1 MEISYTFIAVTIGII
16 LDSLIGDPYKL
27 PHPIRLF
34 GNSIAFF
41 EKRFNNGSSRVIKG
55 ALVWATLILITFAS
69 FWAINWALASYLV
82 WQAVFIAI
90 FFFYGIS
97 NRTLIVEGLKVE
109 RALNRGDLVL
119 ARENLSMIVGR
130 DTKNLSASKIR
141 SAVIETLS
149 ENLSDGVVAPLFYF
163 AIGGIP
169 AMMSY
174 KMINTLDS
182 MVGYKNERYK
192 DFGCF
197 SAKADD
203 VANFIPARL
212 TAFLMALLSLS
223 FRSLRFIFKYG
234 RSHSSPNSG
243 YPESALAGILDC
255 RLGGPSEYFG
265 KVVEKPYIGSS
276 DREISHSDVIR
287 TCFVNGKVAAVCY
300 VVVLC
305 GVYYLGFLFV

>member
-1 MEISYTFIAVTIGII
+1 MEISHTFIAVVIGII

-34 GNSIAFF
+34 GNTIAFF
-41 EKRFNNGSSRVIKG
+41 EKRFNNGSRKVLKG
-55 ALVWATLILITFAS
+55 ALVWGTLILTTFFT
-69 FWAINWALASYLV
+69 FWIINFLLSEFPI
-82 WQAVFIAI
+82 WQAAFVAI

-109 RALNRGDLVL
+109 RTLNKGNLVL

-130 DTKNLSASKIR
+130 DTKNLSATKIR

-169 AMMSY
+169 AMMTY

-182 MVGYKNERYK
+182 MVGYKNEKYK

-203 VANFIPARL
+203 VANFIPARV
-212 TAFLMALLSLS
+212 TAFLMALLSFS
-223 FRSLRFIFKYG
+223 FRSFSFIFKYG

-265 KVVEKPYIGSS
+265 KVVEKPYIGESS
-276 DREISHSDVIR
+276 REITHSDVVK

-300 VVVLC
+300 ICVL
-305 GVYYLGFLFV
+305 GVIYCCNML